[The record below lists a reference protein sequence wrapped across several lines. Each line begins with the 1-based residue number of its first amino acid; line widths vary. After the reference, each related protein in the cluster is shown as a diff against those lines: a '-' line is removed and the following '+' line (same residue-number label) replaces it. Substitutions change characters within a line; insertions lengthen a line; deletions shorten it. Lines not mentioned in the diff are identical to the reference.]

1 MTASPV
7 PEPARTPPR
16 GLGRG
21 EVLGLVAGVLLVGV
35 GAWLAS
41 RSSGAASFGW
51 FAYAPLSGA
60 VYEPSRPWSS
70 VLGFVAVGAGLLVI
84 GFVAGWAVARRRGG
98 DGSAGAARPAE
109 RPDA

>member
-1 MTASPV
+1 MTASSV
-7 PEPARTPPR
+7 PGPTSPRPR

-35 GAWLAS
+35 GGWLAS
-41 RSSGAASFGW
+41 RSYGAASFGW

-60 VYEPSRPWSS
+60 VYEPSRPWSQVLGLVAAGAGLL
-70 VLGFVAVGAGLLVI
+70 VLGFVA
-84 GFVAGWAVARRRGG
+84 GWVVARRRGG
-98 DGSAGAARPAE
+98 DGGAGADRPAE

>member
-70 VLGFVAVGAGLLVI
+70 VLGFVAAGAGLLVL

-98 DGSAGAARPAE
+98 AGAARPAE